1 MRLRRLI
8 IPLLVTA
15 LLAPVMAAPVFAQ
28 RTGYTKEEFVRR
40 RAALAG
46 KTKEGMIVL
55 FGDSLPQP
63 GAHFRQDNDFFYLC
77 GVEDLN
83 AVLVLNAG
91 KGEAHLFLPRQL
103 TREEMMDGA
112 SVLRDPRARE
122 NLGLT
127 NIYDLSYF
135 DEFVARNAKS
145 FALTWLRLG
154 PGDTVDS
161 DRTEMAIFTGRK
173 DRLHYNNQLSL
184 GEYRVRQFK
193 DRHPSLEIRDVTA
206 RLDALRLIKSAEEIA
221 ILRRNGRISAEAV
234 RQAMI
239 AGRIG
244 DFEYELEAVGLH
256 TILLGGARSAA
267 AAPIVASGPNSCLP
281 RYDKNMRRTADGDLV
296 LMDFGADLDHLGMSV
311 TRTWPISGKFT
322 KDQREVYEIVL
333 EVEKACLEAARPGA
347 TQADITRAVDLAMK
361 RRGLNSRGLVG
372 DTGHF
377 VGLSAHDVG
386 SKGEAF
392 REGMVFAFEPALYVA
407 EKSIG
412 VRITDTVLIT
422 RNGCEVLTK
431 AVPKEIDE
439 IEKLLAAA
447 VLRKTGSEGDLKKL
461 RGLL

>member
-1 MRLRRLI
+1 MRAYRWMKPILI
-8 IPLLVTA
+8 AA
-15 LLAPVMAAPVFAQ
+15 LLAPVLAAPAFAQ

-46 KTKEGMIVL
+46 KAKEGMVVL

-63 GAHFRQDNDFFYLC
+63 GAHFRQDDDFFYLC
-77 GVEDLN
+77 GIEDLN
-83 AVLVLNAG
+83 AVLVLNAA

-112 SVLRDPRARE
+112 SVLRDPRVRE

-154 PGDTVDS
+154 PADTVDA
-161 DRTEMAIFTGRK
+161 DRTEMAMLASRK
-173 DRLHYNNQLSL
+173 DRLHYNDLPSL
-184 GEYRVRQFK
+184 GDYRTRQFK
-193 DRHPSLEIRDVTA
+193 ERHPSFEIKDITPS
-206 RLDALRLIKSAEEIA
+206 LDALRLVKSLEEIA
-221 ILRRNGRISAEAV
+221 ILRRNGRLSAEAV

-239 AGRIG
+239 AGRTG
-244 DFEYELEAVGLH
+244 DFEYELEAVGLQ
-256 TILLGGARSAA
+256 TVLLGGARSAA

-281 RYDKNMRRTADGDLV
+281 RYDKNMRRTADGDLI

-311 TRTWPISGKFT
+311 ARTWPINGKFA

-333 EVEKACLEAARPGA
+333 EVEKACLEAAKPGA
-347 TQADITRAVDLAMK
+347 TQADITRAVDRAMK
-361 RRGLNSRGLVG
+361 RKGLNSRGLVG
-372 DTGHF
+372 DMGHF

-386 SKGEAF
+386 AKGEPF
-392 REGMVFAFEPALYVA
+392 REGMVFAFEPALYVTD
-407 EKSIG
+407 KSIG

-422 RNGCEVLTK
+422 RSGCEVLTK

-439 IEKLLAAA
+439 IERLLAAA
-447 VLRKTGSEGDLKKL
+447 LRIKIGSEGDLKKL